1 MKMIKILTVCG
12 LGQGT
17 SLILRMNVEQVLGEK
32 SIKADV
38 EHTDVSSA
46 SSMQADYIITSNELA
61 ESLEGH
67 NAKVFIVNNYFD
79 MEEINKAVDENIK
92 QSS

>member
-1 MKMIKILTVCG
+1 MIKILTVCG

-32 SIKADV
+32 KIKADV

-61 ESLEGH
+61 KSLQEH
-67 NAKVFIVNNYFD
+67 DAKVFIVNNYFD
-79 MEEINKAVDENIK
+79 MDEINQAIDENIVP
-92 QSS
+92 SS